1 MAGPHNGSILDRY
14 ELTNDIFF
22 QWAQLKH
29 TIPTRWKNLIFNYTG
44 TNENDLY
51 QNHHV
56 IKGARILFVNKLSS
70 KEMYAVLI
78 LNTVNKPTSNI
89 YFEKSFE
96 NTTLDWSKIYLLSR
110 LATIDT
116 ILGSLSWHYQLSWVL
131 FNIKFLITY
140 FFSIKNYT
148 LLD

>member
-1 MAGPHNGSILDRY
+1 M
-14 ELTNDIFF
+14 
-22 QWAQLKH
+22 KH
-29 TIPTRWKNLIFNYTG
+29 AIPTRWKNLIFNYTG

-116 ILGSLSWHYQLSWVL
+116 ILGSLS
-131 FNIKFLITY
+131 
-140 FFSIKNYT
+140 
-148 LLD
+148 